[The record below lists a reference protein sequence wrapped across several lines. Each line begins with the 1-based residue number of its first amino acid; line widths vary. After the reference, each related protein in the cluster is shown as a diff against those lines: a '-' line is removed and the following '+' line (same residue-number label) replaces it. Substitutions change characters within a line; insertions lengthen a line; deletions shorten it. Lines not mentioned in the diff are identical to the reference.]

1 MPRSNRKQMKGSGRN
16 ERRAQG
22 KRGRRSTD
30 RAPENR
36 RVEEGAAVTSDVAR
50 FLATANT
57 RRVKTPIEAMTEA
70 QGHYI
75 LSITSNDVSF
85 GTGPAGTG
93 KTFVA
98 TALACDALLAGE
110 VDKIVVTRPVIEAE
124 ESMGFLP
131 GEVADKFA
139 PYFVPVREVLE
150 ERLGQSF
157 VKYLIEN
164 GKIEIAPF
172 AYMRGR
178 TFKRAFI
185 ILDEAQ
191 NTTPKQMKMFLT
203 RLGED
208 VTVVINGD
216 SSQQDIRA
224 ARNGLDDAHQRF
236 SRAPGFG
243 AVAFEKGDVRRSAL
257 VQRIVDNYETHP
269 EL

>member
-1 MPRSNRKQMKGSGRN
+1 MPRSHRKQARKTPDRK
-16 ERRAQG
+16 ERRT
-22 KRGRRSTD
+22 KSRRAVN
-30 RAPENR
+30 RATENH
-36 RVEEGAAVTSDVAR
+36 RVEHGAQVTSDVAR

-57 RRVKTPIEAMTEA
+57 RRVKEPIEAKSEA

-75 LSITSNDVSF
+75 LSITRNDVTF

-98 TALACDALLAGE
+98 TTMACDALMAGE
-110 VDKIVVTRPVIEAE
+110 VDKVVVTRPVVEAE
-124 ESMGFLP
+124 ENMGFLP

-139 PYFVPVREVLE
+139 PYFTPVREVLE
-150 ERLGQSF
+150 ERLGQGF

-178 TFKRAFI
+178 TFKRSFI

-191 NTTPKQMKMFLT
+191 NTTPKQMKLFLT
-203 RLGED
+203 RLGEG
-208 VTVVINGD
+208 VVVVINGD
-216 SSQQDIRA
+216 STQQDIRA
-224 ARNGLDDAHQRF
+224 ARNGLDDAYQRF
-236 SRAPGFG
+236 SRTTGFG
-243 AVAFEKGDVRRSAL
+243 AVEFEEADVRRSPL
-257 VQRIVDNYETHP
+257 VQRIVKNYETHP